1 MLIVDDSPKAGEELR
16 AIYEGLGLQVIGVLE
31 RALEVEA
38 FYEEHRPDLISLDI
52 IMPEMD
58 GIECYFKLK
67 EKHDEIRVI
76 FVSALAG
83 EARVVHSFGEQIDPA
98 CFIPKKPD
106 PGERIRE
113 VLAWMFEGTLL
124 PEPDG
129 PDAPPDIPG
138 PSAD

>member
-1 MLIVDDSPKAGEELR
+1 MAESGVKTVLIVDDSPKAGEELR

-76 FVSALAG
+76 FVSALAHLFRN
-83 EARVVHSFGEQIDPA
+83 EKQKFSIHDSTVFDVNANDSN
-98 CFIPKKPD
+98 
-106 PGERIRE
+106 
-113 VLAWMFEGTLL
+113 
-124 PEPDG
+124 
-129 PDAPPDIPG
+129 
-138 PSAD
+138 